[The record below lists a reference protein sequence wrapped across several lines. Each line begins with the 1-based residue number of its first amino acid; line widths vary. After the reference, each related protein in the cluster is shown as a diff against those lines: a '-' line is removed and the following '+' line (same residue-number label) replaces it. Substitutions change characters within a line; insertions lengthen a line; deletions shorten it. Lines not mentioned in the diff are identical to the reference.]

1 MASLK
6 TSIVHTLIIAHVT
19 DIRCSVYRAESIT
32 GWGVAAGFPRL
43 PTSGRGPRGA
53 LTVEPMTTFGKDPVH
68 TYARYI
74 AACNERRFG
83 DLDEFIA
90 TDVEGVRGG
99 VDSYRDGL
107 RDITVAF
114 PNFKWRIE
122 DLIVEGMSM
131 AARLTDTGTHHGA
144 FGGIAPTGLHVQ
156 IDELAVYRIDDDGKI
171 ARCWVDLEAGLR
183 SELLAG
189 RAL

>member
-1 MASLK
+1 MPG
-6 TSIVHTLIIAHVT
+6 
-19 DIRCSVYRAESIT
+19 R
-32 GWGVAAGFPRL
+32 RL
-43 PTSGRGPRGA
+43 QGAPTVGSA
-53 LTVEPMTTFGKDPVH
+53 TTFVDDPVR

-74 AACNERRFG
+74 AACNDRRFG
-83 DLDEFIA
+83 DLYDFIA

-114 PNFKWRIE
+114 PDFNWRIE
-122 DLIVEGMSM
+122 DLIIEGMSM
-131 AARLTDTGTHHGA
+131 AARLIDTGTHHGQ

-156 IDELAVYRIDDDGKI
+156 IQELAVYRIDNAGKI
-171 ARCWVDLEAGLR
+171 ARCWGDLEAGLR

-189 RAL
+189 GA

>member
-1 MASLK
+1 
-6 TSIVHTLIIAHVT
+6 
-19 DIRCSVYRAESIT
+19 
-32 GWGVAAGFPRL
+32 
-43 PTSGRGPRGA
+43 
-53 LTVEPMTTFGKDPVH
+53 MTTFVDDPVR

-90 TDVEGVRGG
+90 TDVEGVRSG
-99 VDSYRDGL
+99 VDGYRDGL

-114 PNFKWRIE
+114 PDFTWRIE
-122 DLIVEGMSM
+122 DLIVNGRSM
-131 AARLTDTGTHHGA
+131 AARLTDTGTHHGE

-156 IDELAVYRIDDDGKI
+156 IQELAVYRIDNAGKI
-171 ARCWVDLEAGLR
+171 VRCWGDLEAALR

-189 RAL
+189 GA